1 MASAA
6 QMEQALRE
14 FQSGNYDASQG
25 KWTNVYS
32 TGHNVRAKANAI
44 RQQML
49 ANSQAWHSAQ
59 SKAEQDAL
67 HQENLKLNELLNRYA
82 GGVESSYDGRTGQ
95 WTTAN
100 RNLGYG
106 NVTDFDRENAKRM
119 YGVTDADIDAYLT
132 DTGRYYEFGRER
144 AGQTGYASG
153 APGAAGA
160 ANPAAEAIGAGQAA
174 MGTGGMQANLEA
186 WREAAARQA
195 EARIDAAVSSGV
207 SELERAE
214 EAARRQY
221 QVQRDQT
228 AADEANAL
236 DNAALYAE
244 LRGDRGGVGLAQYNA
259 IQNTAAENRLAVNEA
274 QTEMAAQTQ
283 RQITQLRAQGELE
296 KADKLLEIS
305 QSYLKQLISLE
316 QWAAEY
322 NLSAAKFQQTVRE
335 WENEFALSASKV
347 TGSYLGE
354 DTLTVREYGRQLL
367 AESGEAL
374 LAAGVM
380 PSAEQLEA
388 LGLTE
393 AQARALMRK

>member
-6 QMEQALRE
+6 QMERALRG
-14 FQSGNYDASQG
+14 FQEGNYDAAQG
-25 KWTNVYS
+25 KWTNGHS
-32 TGHNVRAKANAI
+32 TAYNVRAKANAV

-49 ANSQAWHSAQ
+49 ENSRNWHTAQ

-67 HQENLKLNELLNRYA
+67 HEENLRLNALLSRYA
-82 GGVESSYDGRTGQ
+82 GGVESRYDGKTGQ

-106 NVTDFDRENAKRM
+106 NVTDVDRENMKRM
-119 YGVTDADIDAYLT
+119 HGMSDAELDAYLT
-132 DTGRYYEFGRER
+132 DTGRYFRFGTER
-144 AGQTGYASG
+144 A
-153 APGAAGA
+153 GAAGA
-160 ANPAAEAIGAGQAA
+160 ASPAAEAAGTAQAPA
-174 MGTGGMQANLEA
+174 ETGGMRASLDA

-195 EARIDAAVSSGV
+195 EARIDAAVRSGV

-214 EAARRQY
+214 EAARAQY

-228 AADEANAL
+228 ATDEARAL

-244 LRGDRGGVGLAQYNA
+244 LRGDRGGIGLAQYNA
-259 IQNTAAENRLAVNEA
+259 IQNTAAENRLSVNEA

-283 RQITQLRAQGELE
+283 RQITALRAQGELE

-322 NLSAAKFQQTVRE
+322 QLSAEKFRQTVRE

-354 DTLTVREYGRQLL
+354 DTLTVREYGRKLL
-367 AESGEAL
+367 SQSGEAL
-374 LAAGVM
+374 LAAGVL

-388 LGLTE
+388 MGLTE
-393 AQARALMRK
+393 VQARALMRK

>member
-14 FQSGNYDASQG
+14 FQAGNYDASQG
-25 KWTNVYS
+25 KWTNGYS

-49 ANSQAWHSAQ
+49 ANS
-59 SKAEQDAL
+59 
-67 HQENLKLNELLNRYA
+67 
-82 GGVESSYDGRTGQ
+82 
-95 WTTAN
+95 TAN

-119 YGVTDADIDAYLT
+119 YGVSDADIDAYLT
-132 DTGRYYEFGRER
+132 DTGRYYEFGTER
-144 AGQTGYASG
+144 AGQAGYASG
-153 APGAAGA
+153 VPGAAGA
-160 ANPAAEAIGAGQAA
+160 ANPAAEAIGAGLAA

-214 EAARRQY
+214 EAAQRQY

-244 LRGDRGGVGLAQYNA
+244 LRGDRGGIGQAQYNA

-347 TGSYLGE
+347 TGSYQGE

>member
-1 MASAA
+1 M
-6 QMEQALRE
+6 
-14 FQSGNYDASQG
+14 
-25 KWTNVYS
+25 
-32 TGHNVRAKANAI
+32 
-44 RQQML
+44 
-49 ANSQAWHSAQ
+49 
-59 SKAEQDAL
+59 
-67 HQENLKLNELLNRYA
+67 
-82 GGVESSYDGRTGQ
+82 RTGLL
-95 WTTAN
+95 A
-100 RNLGYG
+100 
-106 NVTDFDRENAKRM
+106 
-119 YGVTDADIDAYLT
+119 I
-132 DTGRYYEFGRER
+132 
-144 AGQTGYASG
+144 SG
-153 APGAAGA
+153 EP
-160 ANPAAEAIGAGQAA
+160 
-174 MGTGGMQANLEA
+174 LF
-186 WREAAARQA
+186 
-195 EARIDAAVSSGV
+195 
-207 SELERAE
+207 
-214 EAARRQY
+214 Y
-221 QVQRDQT
+221 
-228 AADEANAL
+228 
-236 DNAALYAE
+236 
-244 LRGDRGGVGLAQYNA
+244 AQYNA